1 MAIEERIAKK
11 KKQKKKGRGS
21 SSVGRLDVSEKKSV
35 NNQRKRE
42 IKRNQEKS
50 RSKKER
56 HMNYSHTLSTDGPYQ
71 IFFGATQPGLPFR
84 RAALSSELLPLRGA
98 CVPFTGAVFSLSI
111 EVSSLTAGFNGE
123 SVSLRIRIVC
133 ALLTRAI
140 ALFESTLR

>member
-1 MAIEERIAKK
+1 M
-11 KKQKKKGRGS
+11 
-21 SSVGRLDVSEKKSV
+21 

-56 HMNYSHTLSTDGPYQ
+56 HMNYSHTLSGPYQ

>member
-1 MAIEERIAKK
+1 
-11 KKQKKKGRGS
+11 
-21 SSVGRLDVSEKKSV
+21 
-35 NNQRKRE
+35 
-42 IKRNQEKS
+42 
-50 RSKKER
+50 
-56 HMNYSHTLSTDGPYQ
+56 MNYSHTLSTDGPYQ

>member
-1 MAIEERIAKK
+1 M
-11 KKQKKKGRGS
+11 
-21 SSVGRLDVSEKKSV
+21 

-56 HMNYSHTLSTDGPYQ
+56 QMKSYSHTLSTDGPYQ